1 MLNANKQF
9 LQISPWYGLSARRL
23 NSFEKNIIMTTY
35 SSPKAT
41 INIPATMS
49 LLVILLLASMGV
61 FAQQAIVTG
70 AVPQDL
76 FGKSIKLTLI
86 NYETRNDKVV
96 QEVQIGHDG
105 KFALTIPLKE
115 PEIYDLGVDNSSLL
129 QVLAKPGDKI
139 DLKINKGL
147 IEVTGS
153 KETQYLIDYE
163 SNRKKLFKKY
173 LQRAIDSSAVA
184 VKTGNAEAIEYWNVE
199 HERASQNYKAELAQ
213 WVEQPFF
220 INSLAAIDHSM
231 RWNSEADTALMDQ
244 MVSFFQ
250 KNYPNY
256 DLTRQLVNKV
266 NATKRIAIG
275 AIAPGFVSNDSA
287 GKKIDLDRYRGKY
300 TFVEFWA
307 SWCAPCREESPTLVR
322 LYNEYKDKGF
332 SILSVS
338 IDTDTTQWKKAIRQ
352 DGYTWDNVGDLNGY
366 GGPTAALYTV
376 TAIPNSFLLDKNGR
390 IIAKNLRGKVL
401 ERKLAELMK

>member
-1 MLNANKQF
+1 
-9 LQISPWYGLSARRL
+9 
-23 NSFEKNIIMTTY
+23 MTTY
-35 SSPKAT
+35 PSPKAK
-41 INIPATMS
+41 INSTVTMS
-49 LLVILLLASMGV
+49 MLIILLLVSTGV
-61 FAQQAIVTG
+61 SAQQAIVTG
-70 AVPQDL
+70 VLPEDF
-76 FGKSIKLTLI
+76 FGKSVKLTLI

-96 QEVQIGHDG
+96 QEARITPDG
-105 KFALTIPLKE
+105 KFTLNIPLKE
-115 PEIYDLGVDNSSLL
+115 PEIYDLGVDNSSFV

-139 DLKINKGL
+139 NLTISNGL
-147 IEVTGS
+147 IQVTGS

-163 SNRKKLFKKY
+163 ANRKKVFNKY
-173 LQRAIDSSAVA
+173 LKRTYDSSAVA
-184 VKTGNAEAIEYWNVE
+184 VKSGDKERIEYWNME
-199 HERASQNYKAELAQ
+199 HEKASENYKAELAQ

-220 INSLAAIDHSM
+220 INSLAAIHHSI

-275 AIAPGFVSNDSA
+275 AIAPGFVSTDTA
-287 GKKIDLDRYRGKY
+287 GEKVDLKAYRGKY

-307 SWCAPCREESPTLVR
+307 SWCPPCREESPTLVR

-332 SILSVS
+332 TILSVS
-338 IDTDTTQWKKAIRQ
+338 IDKNTTQWKNAIRH
-352 DGYTWDNVGDLNGY
+352 DGYTWGNVCDLNGY

-401 ERKLAELMK
+401 ESKLAELMN

>member
-1 MLNANKQF
+1 M
-9 LQISPWYGLSARRL
+9 I
-23 NSFEKNIIMTTY
+23 TY
-35 SSPKAT
+35 ISPKA
-41 INIPATMS
+41 MS
-49 LLVILLLASMGV
+49 MLITLLLVSMCAS
-61 FAQQAIVTG
+61 AQQAVITG
-70 AVPQDL
+70 TLPEYF

-96 QEVQIGHDG
+96 QETPVGPDG
-105 KFALTIPLKE
+105 KFSLTISSNE
-115 PEIYDLGVDNSSLL
+115 PEIYDLGGLV

-139 DLKINKGL
+139 SLKIDKEH

-163 SNRKKLFKKY
+163 ANRKKVFNKY
-173 LQRAIDSSAVA
+173 LKRTYDSSAAA
-184 VKTGNAEAIEYWNVE
+184 VKSGDKERIEYWNAE
-199 HERASQNYKAELAQ
+199 HEKASQNYKAELAQ

-220 INSLAAIDHSM
+220 INSLAAIHHSI
-231 RWNSEADTALMDQ
+231 RWNSETDTALMDQ

-275 AIAPGFVSNDSA
+275 AVAPGFVSTDTA
-287 GKKIDLDRYRGKY
+287 GNKIDLKSYLGKY

-307 SWCAPCREESPTLVR
+307 SWCPPCREESPTLVR

-332 SILSVS
+332 EILSVS
-338 IDTDTTQWKKAIRQ
+338 IDKNTTQWKNAIRQ
-352 DGYTWDNVGDLNGY
+352 DGYTWGNVCDLNGY

-401 ERKLAELMK
+401 ESKLAELMK